1 MTGIVDFRTELLDEN
16 GNPITA
22 LNPLPT
28 TGGGAGSL
36 LADVLLTDATSAL
49 FVGRDNGT
57 TVTYFNLN
65 TNAVYTPSG
74 TIQAAGGGG
83 AGGGTLSDTVFSD
96 STGQLFV
103 YRDTGSGT
111 PSAYSIPSWTL
122 YTPVGAVTSPPVEI
136 EAAGVLGVTDAA
148 VSQLLRQML
157 NYFNAPQGYDKSLQ
171 RGRVTAVLESGTVTT
186 VATVTNLTNITG
198 NIGNYQANQQVFGQN
213 QASWA
218 ALVRARIT

>member
-1 MTGIVDFRTELLDEN
+1 MQISGAIAESIKLNSAD
-16 GNPITA
+16 GAPITDA
-22 LNPLPT
+22 NPLPT
-28 TGGGAGSL
+28 TGGGG
-36 LADVLLTDATSAL
+36 
-49 FVGRDNGT
+49 
-57 TVTYFNLN
+57 
-65 TNAVYTPSG
+65 
-74 TIQAAGGGG
+74 
-83 AGGGTLSDTVFSD
+83 GGGTLSDTVFSD

-122 YTPVGAVTSPPVEI
+122 YTPVGAVTNPPVEI
-136 EAAGVLGVTDAA
+136 EAAGVLGVTDAD
-148 VSQLLRQML
+148 VSNLLRQML

-171 RGRVTAVLESGTVTT
+171 RGRVTAVVETGNLGTISTVTT

-198 NIGNYQANQQVFGQN
+198 SIGNYQANQQVWGQN

>member
-1 MTGIVDFRTELLDEN
+1 MQISGAIAESIKLNSAD
-16 GNPITA
+16 GAPITDA
-22 LNPLPT
+22 NPLPT
-28 TGGGAGSL
+28 TGGG
-36 LADVLLTDATSAL
+36 
-49 FVGRDNGT
+49 
-57 TVTYFNLN
+57 
-65 TNAVYTPSG
+65 
-74 TIQAAGGGG
+74 GG
-83 AGGGTLSDTVFSD
+83 GGGTLSDTVFAD

-136 EAAGVLGVTDAA
+136 GAAGVLGVTDAD
-148 VSQLLRQML
+148 VSNLLRRML

-171 RGRVTAVLESGTVTT
+171 RNRVTAVLESGTVSTVTT
-186 VATVTNLTNITG
+186 VNNLTNING
-198 NIGNYQANQQVFGQN
+198 NIGTYQATMQVYGQN